1 MVLLP
6 KWNALVGAM
15 DTHNVSSLHYENLC
29 SFDRRDLSKPQCKLS
44 GLAHRPVF
52 SEQRAFTQRKEYT
65 KFTRLTIAPIKPQPA
80 SRGPPG
86 LTNQGWR
93 RGSCQQIICKPV
105 LRTHVLSQGPGC
117 NNEPKKIRQR
127 RGKPDRHGESRLGPA
142 PDGSGSLR
150 IGDQLPVRRGVA
162 RRSSR
167 L

>member
-1 MVLLP
+1 
-6 KWNALVGAM
+6 M

-117 NNEPKKIRQR
+117 NNEPKKSDSGEGNRTGTER
-127 RGKPDRHGESRLGPA
+127 ADSGRHRM
-142 PDGSGSLR
+142 
-150 IGDQLPVRRGVA
+150 GVA
-162 RRSSR
+162 R
-167 L
+167 